1 MQIPK
6 NPGPRPECA
15 SELPTW
21 ERKMTKLCNFIE
33 AVYLPWKNV
42 QRGFRPYQEV
52 LAELREFKFG
62 NGDGHSSGANSFIN
76 KHIIRTIGI
85 ALSNKGISYDEKKMI
100 QLVRHQFSRKRGG
113 LSDILDDQNINDHL
127 YETEMLEAVRDTQLE
142 KLGMSKGKTA
152 MELHVEE
159 LLSQYRSLTTGCN
172 PASLSHVQTQK
183 VTMSVDAAGALLR
196 EIKDEDDE
204 VTEKE
209 DQFADMHGEGEDL
222 DSDCSINREL
232 FFKGIKW
239 TDGQKIAADYMLDKL
254 DKTSHNEQLLMLLHG
269 PPGTGKTFLIERL
282 QKMTNI
288 KMRITATSGVAA
300 MSLMGVTIDHFM
312 GKGRRKK
319 KKKRSK
325 VEIMRKILGDATLV
339 VIDEVSMLGCSKL
352 IELDVTLQKLKKN
365 SAPFG
370 GLDMIIVG
378 DYAQLP
384 PVKQT
389 SLIESMVRSTLL
401 HTPTNEMTMKTAALF
416 SRFVKYDLEE
426 FNRSKSCPLLS
437 SLLKQFRSC
446 LSGLGSFTL
455 EDIKRI
461 GVIDAKTFARD
472 GEFGNSTFL
481 VTTRKEKDAIISFAG
496 KMWGE
501 ENGQPSFWW
510 YKRPVNFKGCN
521 EDADYIAE
529 TMHQRCS
536 SAKGYYIQGCNA
548 TLKRNIAP
556 SSGFANGSKGIVVG
570 LVHKDGYILPK
581 GGPGEVIKI
590 EPPEYIIMK
599 VTGKDGTQTLVP
611 CKRQFTEEDYRFD
624 GKERQYR
631 CWSCSVSLSF
641 AQTVHEVQGQ
651 TLGRVILVLGR
662 HAGRSIG
669 KITWSLLYVALSR
682 VKKLEHVKFFPCGR
696 RNSVDCFRHLTKLKP
711 ASNFVKWTRGYQ
723 KHVWDP
729 TIIQQRQVGID
740 KAIESKLGALG
751 RERTLL
757 LKNDVLRGY
766 LKGLCYRKLYDLKR
780 RDLQLKINSHMVRK
794 RVWEKTEEDIY
805 RRTKRRSSKSSSRV
819 GSKQKQARKRK
830 CLNVISEGLCDEKS
844 NLIKV
849 CFTLPKKKRMKITLL
864 DNVSPNNQAQDF
876 VRCKGLENLGNTC
889 YFNSVVQTLL
899 HCPLV
904 KQAIMTAPQS
914 IHVLRELRNLF
925 VRMMNNDASTFISP
939 SECFNALTNSRQW
952 REAQM
957 SLDNRQED
965 AHEMFIKLL
974 EHLDDELTRIAE
986 VFNIPNVFNIAIR
999 STLTCQRCFYTSDK
1013 TEYLWLLSLH
1023 FPWGFAGEASNSQEL
1038 HIYSLMDRYL
1048 KLERLPFH
1056 PCSQCGFV
1064 GGTVKKLDI
1073 VNSPQVLV
1081 IHISRFN
1088 SGLQKIDAFVKFPTE
1103 LNTGHIRSEDGNL
1116 LSFQLMGIIAHEGSS
1131 IAAGHFLAYILI
1143 EGIWFEA
1150 DDRRM
1155 TRVSRQR
1162 VSSLEAY
1169 ILFYQSSGTGSCTH
1183 SREVL

>member
-1 MQIPK
+1 M
-6 NPGPRPECA
+6 
-15 SELPTW
+15 
-21 ERKMTKLCNFIE
+21 
-33 AVYLPWKNV
+33 
-42 QRGFRPYQEV
+42 
-52 LAELREFKFG
+52 
-62 NGDGHSSGANSFIN
+62 
-76 KHIIRTIGI
+76 
-85 ALSNKGISYDEKKMI
+85 
-100 QLVRHQFSRKRGG
+100 
-113 LSDILDDQNINDHL
+113 
-127 YETEMLEAVRDTQLE
+127 
-142 KLGMSKGKTA
+142 
-152 MELHVEE
+152 
-159 LLSQYRSLTTGCN
+159 
-172 PASLSHVQTQK
+172 
-183 VTMSVDAAGALLR
+183 
-196 EIKDEDDE
+196 
-204 VTEKE
+204 
-209 DQFADMHGEGEDL
+209 
-222 DSDCSINREL
+222 
-232 FFKGIKW
+232 
-239 TDGQKIAADYMLDKL
+239 
-254 DKTSHNEQLLMLLHG
+254 
-269 PPGTGKTFLIERL
+269 
-282 QKMTNI
+282 
-288 KMRITATSGVAA
+288 
-300 MSLMGVTIDHFM
+300 
-312 GKGRRKK
+312 
-319 KKKRSK
+319 
-325 VEIMRKILGDATLV
+325 
-339 VIDEVSMLGCSKL
+339 
-352 IELDVTLQKLKKN
+352 
-365 SAPFG
+365 
-370 GLDMIIVG
+370 
-378 DYAQLP
+378 
-384 PVKQT
+384 
-389 SLIESMVRSTLL
+389 
-401 HTPTNEMTMKTAALF
+401 
-416 SRFVKYDLEE
+416 
-426 FNRSKSCPLLS
+426 
-437 SLLKQFRSC
+437 
-446 LSGLGSFTL
+446 SGLGSFTL

-461 GVIDAKTFARD
+461 GVIDAKTFAKD

-501 ENGQPSFWW
+501 ENGHPLFWW

-521 EDADYIAE
+521 EDADDIAE
-529 TMHQRCS
+529 SMHQRCS

-611 CKRQFTEEDYRFD
+611 CKRQFTEEDYRFH

-696 RNSVDCFRHLTKLKP
+696 RNSVDCFMHLTKLKP

-766 LKGLCYRKLYDLKR
+766 LKGLCYPKLYDLKR

-830 CLNVISEGLCDEKS
+830 CLNVISESLCDEKS
-844 NLIKV
+844 NLNKV
-849 CFTLPKKKRMKITLL
+849 CFTYPKKKRMKITLL

-939 SECFNALTNSRQW
+939 SECLNALTNSRQW

-974 EHLDDELTRIAE
+974 EHLDEELTRIAE

-1023 FPWGFAGEASNSQEL
+1023 FPLGFAGEASNSQEL

-1103 LNTGHIRSEDGNL
+1103 LNTGHIRSGDGNL

-1143 EGIWFEA
+1143 EGIWHEA

>member
-1 MQIPK
+1 M
-6 NPGPRPECA
+6 
-15 SELPTW
+15 
-21 ERKMTKLCNFIE
+21 
-33 AVYLPWKNV
+33 
-42 QRGFRPYQEV
+42 
-52 LAELREFKFG
+52 
-62 NGDGHSSGANSFIN
+62 D
-76 KHIIRTIGI
+76 
-85 ALSNKGISYDEKKMI
+85 
-100 QLVRHQFSRKRGG
+100 
-113 LSDILDDQNINDHL
+113 
-127 YETEMLEAVRDTQLE
+127 
-142 KLGMSKGKTA
+142 
-152 MELHVEE
+152 
-159 LLSQYRSLTTGCN
+159 
-172 PASLSHVQTQK
+172 
-183 VTMSVDAAGALLR
+183 
-196 EIKDEDDE
+196 
-204 VTEKE
+204 
-209 DQFADMHGEGEDL
+209 GEGEDL

-232 FFKGIKW
+232 FFEGIKW
-239 TDGQKIAADYMLDKL
+239 TDSQKIAADYMLDKL
-254 DKTSHNEQLLMLLHG
+254 DKSSHNEQLLMLLHG

-282 QKMTNI
+282 QKVTNI

-325 VEIMRKILGDATLV
+325 VEIMRRILGDATLV

-389 SLIESMVRSTLL
+389 CVIESMVRSTLI

-461 GVIDAKTFARD
+461 GVVDAKACAKD
-472 GEFGNSTFL
+472 GQFGNSTFL

-501 ENGQPSFWW
+501 ENGHPLFWW

-521 EDADYIAE
+521 EDADDIAE
-529 TMHQRCS
+529 SMHQRCS
-536 SAKGYYIQGCNA
+536 GAKGYYIQGCNA

-611 CKRQFTEEDYRFD
+611 CKRQCTEEDYRFH

-711 ASNFVKWTRGYQ
+711 ASNFVKWTKGYQ
-723 KHVWDP
+723 KHMWDP
-729 TIIQQRQVGID
+729 TIIQQRQAGID
-740 KAIESKLGALG
+740 KAIESKLGVLG
-751 RERTLL
+751 RERTLV
-757 LKNDVLRGY
+757 LKND
-766 LKGLCYRKLYDLKR
+766 
-780 RDLQLKINSHMVRK
+780 
-794 RVWEKTEEDIY
+794 
-805 RRTKRRSSKSSSRV
+805 
-819 GSKQKQARKRK
+819 
-830 CLNVISEGLCDEKS
+830 
-844 NLIKV
+844 
-849 CFTLPKKKRMKITLL
+849 TL
-864 DNVSPNNQAQDF
+864 
-876 VRCKGLENLGNTC
+876 
-889 YFNSVVQTLL
+889 
-899 HCPLV
+899 
-904 KQAIMTAPQS
+904 
-914 IHVLRELRNLF
+914 
-925 VRMMNNDASTFISP
+925 
-939 SECFNALTNSRQW
+939 
-952 REAQM
+952 
-957 SLDNRQED
+957 
-965 AHEMFIKLL
+965 
-974 EHLDDELTRIAE
+974 
-986 VFNIPNVFNIAIR
+986 
-999 STLTCQRCFYTSDK
+999 
-1013 TEYLWLLSLH
+1013 
-1023 FPWGFAGEASNSQEL
+1023 
-1038 HIYSLMDRYL
+1038 
-1048 KLERLPFH
+1048 
-1056 PCSQCGFV
+1056 
-1064 GGTVKKLDI
+1064 
-1073 VNSPQVLV
+1073 
-1081 IHISRFN
+1081 
-1088 SGLQKIDAFVKFPTE
+1088 
-1103 LNTGHIRSEDGNL
+1103 
-1116 LSFQLMGIIAHEGSS
+1116 
-1131 IAAGHFLAYILI
+1131 
-1143 EGIWFEA
+1143 
-1150 DDRRM
+1150 
-1155 TRVSRQR
+1155 
-1162 VSSLEAY
+1162 
-1169 ILFYQSSGTGSCTH
+1169 
-1183 SREVL
+1183 